1 MSILGKISN
10 AVKALPFA
18 SKLDNGLVR
27 KSFTMMLE
35 AGWIPKTFSAYNFE
49 SAAQVVQFNSVVAS
63 CLGVLARTFSEPPLV
78 VIDKRSGKIL
88 DKHPLSDL
96 LRMPFNPLMWGDI
109 DDEPMSQ
116 AELLMYSIYYVA
128 AGGNCYWRK
137 IRAKDGSVVALLPYN
152 DSHLSYLTATNKR
165 VQGYQF
171 INNGRMETLMP
182 REVVHLKWLNVDFAS
197 PVKALSPLVAV
208 AREVGAEQAA
218 QAYINGLLEN
228 DAMPRTIF
236 SYPVGVELS
245 PEQITRLK
253 TEAKEKF
260 GGKNYGSPAFL
271 EGGVTI
277 QRLSLG
283 LNELQLDQLMKI
295 PETRVAAVLGVPA
308 IVAGLGVGL
317 DSATYSN
324 FGQAMKVFT
333 DYTLV
338 PLWRSVAEQIQE
350 AMRSEYSDGE
360 NLVVKFDTSRV
371 LALQE
376 KENEKQARV
385 LALYTGGVVK
395 LNETRTMLGLPE
407 VPEGNGFKFQIEA
420 PPAPVGMKG
429 LSAAP
434 IKGLLG
440 QGLLFKDDEEVIR
453 TKYWQRQDVHLKA
466 QEDSLLAAIK
476 KAFDKANKDVEKR
489 LKAWQKDNPTLS
501 VPENAGEILDVDT
514 IAQIL
519 EEQTGKAIKASVV
532 KSLKTA
538 CEEIGENWN
547 SVKSDFDDIIE
558 SVVNES
564 SAKITTVAASL
575 KADVQTMLAANA
587 TANAEEITQKLT
599 TTFAD
604 YSGANAWKA
613 VRIARTTATVAN
625 GKAQHETF
633 RKFDF
638 AKTWLSERDDDVR
651 KDHRE
656 MDGQQADK
664 DGFFTAPDGA
674 KAQYPGGFGTT
685 KQDIN
690 CRCVIFPVKQ
700 SN

>member
-1 MSILGKISN
+1 MGVFGKISN
-10 AVKALPFA
+10 ALNALPFV
-18 SKLDNGLVR
+18 SKSNTDLER
-27 KSFTMMLE
+27 KSFMMTLE
-35 AGWIPKTFSAYNFE
+35 AGWIPKTFSAYNTE
-49 SAAQVVQFNSVVAS
+49 AAAKVVQFNSVVAA
-63 CLGVLARTFSEPPLV
+63 CLGVLARTFSEPPIV
-78 VIDKRSGKIL
+78 VADKRTGKIL
-88 DKHPLSDL
+88 DTHPLSDL
-96 LRMPFNPLMWGDI
+96 FRMPFNPLMWGDI

-116 AELLMYSIYYVA
+116 AELLMYTIYYMA

-137 IRAKDGSVVALLPYN
+137 IRANDGRVVAFLPYS
-152 DSHLSYLTATNKR
+152 DAQMSYLTTTNKR

-171 INNGRMETLMP
+171 ANNGTREVLLP
-182 REVVHLKWLNVDFAS
+182 RELIHLKWLNVDFAN
-197 PVKALSPLVAV
+197 PVKALSPLVSV
-208 AREVGAEQAA
+208 AREIGAEEAV
-218 QAYINGLLEN
+218 QAYINNLLAN
-228 DAMPRTIF
+228 DAMPRTVF
-236 SYPVGVELS
+236 SYPAGVELS

-260 GGKNYGSPAFL
+260 GGKNYGKPAFL

-283 LNELQLDQLMKI
+283 LNELQIDQLMKI
-295 PETRVAAVLGVPA
+295 PETRVAAMLGVPA
-308 IVAGLGVGL
+308 IIAGLGVGL

-360 NLVVKFDTSRV
+360 NLVVRFDTSRV

-420 PPAPVGMKG
+420 PPAPVVTKSLQG
-429 LSAAP
+429 AQ
-434 IKGLLG
+434 IKGLLK
-440 QGLLFKDDEEVIR
+440 QGTLFKDDEEAIR

-466 QEDSLLAAIK
+466 QEDSLLTAIK
-476 KAFDKANKDVEKR
+476 KAFEKATKDVEKR
-489 LKAWQKDNPTLS
+489 LKAWQKDNPNLS
-501 VPENAGEILDVDT
+501 VPADAGEILDVDT
-514 IAQIL
+514 IAAIL
-519 EEQTGKAIKASVV
+519 EEHTGKSVKASVI

-547 SVKSDFDDIIE
+547 SVRSEFDDIIE

-564 SAKITTVAASL
+564 SAKITSVADSL
-575 KADVQTMLAANA
+575 KADVQALLEANA
-587 TANAEEITQKLT
+587 TANAEEFAQQLSAS
-599 TTFAD
+599 FAD
-604 YSGANAWKA
+604 YSGASAWKA
-613 VRIARTTATVAN
+613 IRIARTTATVAN
-625 GKAQHETF
+625 GKAQDETF
-633 RKFDF
+633 KKFNF
-638 AKTWLSERDDDVR
+638 IKTWLTERDDDVR
-651 KDHRE
+651 EDHRA
-656 MDGQQADK
+656 MDGQQADEN
-664 DGFFTAPDGA
+664 GYFTAPDGA
-674 KAQYPGGFGTT
+674 KAQHPGGFGTT

-700 SN
+700 SK